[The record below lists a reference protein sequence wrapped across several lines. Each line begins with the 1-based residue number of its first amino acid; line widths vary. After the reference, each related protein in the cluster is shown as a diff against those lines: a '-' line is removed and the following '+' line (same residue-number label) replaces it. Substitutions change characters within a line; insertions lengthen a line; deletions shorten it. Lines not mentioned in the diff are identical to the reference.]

1 MKTQTI
7 EQAGN
12 LLVPVDET
20 GCATGRPEDTAPE
33 FAWVFH
39 LGLRFVVANGD
50 RIASWQLVRTEP
62 GAVFPFPAGSYA
74 HGVIDFRNGRIVRQ
88 ALTDAV
94 DQATRELFYDHAQAM
109 EGAL

>member
-1 MKTQTI
+1 MKPTL
-7 EQAGN
+7 EHAGP
-12 LLVPVDET
+12 LQVPVDET
-20 GCATGRPEDTAPE
+20 GCAVGRPGDTAPE
-33 FAWVFH
+33 YVWAFH
-39 LGLRFVVANGD
+39 LGLRFTAANGD
-50 RIASWQLVRTEP
+50 RVASWQLVRTTP

-94 DQATRELFYDHAQAM
+94 DQETRERFHDHAQAM

>member
-1 MKTQTI
+1 MKTPTL
-7 EQAGN
+7 ELAGP
-12 LLVPVDET
+12 LLVPVDESGT
-20 GCATGRPEDTAPE
+20 ATGRPEDTAPD
-33 FAWVFH
+33 FAWVIH
-39 LGLRFVVANGD
+39 LGLRFVAANGD
-50 RIASWQLVRTEP
+50 RVASWQLVRTQP

-94 DQATRELFYDHAQAM
+94 DQETRERFYDHAQAM